1 MEETKTT
8 VAKAT
13 TSKTDS
19 KTVVQEFKKFNDLSM
34 DEIKA
39 LPIVNCDL
47 VKQLRNPKA
56 KTNSNLAKDF
66 IYFAYVH
73 LIKGLVDVRITLSQ
87 AEFLHIKTSAKIMGD
102 FNSMTIR
109 VPVRFSK
116 GKKKATEENYYLG
129 EILDG
134 HVVMKMDIVV
144 DNGYYDESSN
154 YNTNF
159 DIVSSYY
166 PIEFCPICGKKI
178 EYVKSYDN
186 SLKLV

>member
-13 TSKTDS
+13 TSKTES
-19 KTVVQEFKKFNDLSM
+19 KTVVQEFKKFTDLSM
-34 DEIKA
+34 EEIKA

-102 FNSMTIR
+102 FNSMIIR

-129 EILDG
+129 EIFFDSKVRRSYFFGDLDIDNLIALG
-134 HVVMKMDIVV
+134 HDDKFVLRPELA
-144 DNGYYDESSN
+144 DED
-154 YNTNF
+154 YCEVATIF
-159 DIVSSYY
+159 QD
-166 PIEFCPICGKKI
+166 
-178 EYVKSYDN
+178 
-186 SLKLV
+186 

>member
-1 MEETKTT
+1 MEKLELVNSCDCLNKLLIIGYLREY
-8 VAKAT
+8 
-13 TSKTDS
+13 DS
-19 KTVVQEFKKFNDLSM
+19 
-34 DEIKA
+34 
-39 LPIVNCDL
+39 
-47 VKQLRNPKA
+47 
-56 KTNSNLAKDF
+56 
-66 IYFAYVH
+66 
-73 LIKGLVDVRITLSQ
+73 
-87 AEFLHIKTSAKIMGD
+87 
-102 FNSMTIR
+102 
-109 VPVRFSK
+109 
-116 GKKKATEENYYLG
+116 EEESSNYYLG

-144 DNGYYDESSN
+144 DNGYYDELSN